1 MNINY
6 AFGVVA
12 VIFVVLELRVII
24 GFINALLKA
33 RAAGGIKLYIR
44 KPLAV
49 IHIVL
54 LAVVAVLCVKQFSQ
68 AAERRRSIEQYELL
82 KTSAGYGEYLKDA
95 IAERDGV
102 NITDPQK
109 YIENYIAKL
118 KSNAEDYTFMGVMY
132 AVFALF
138 NAAYLLN
145 TIWFFTDEG
154 VIFAL
159 WKSIE
164 PVNAVREDRCIVV
177 KVNAKLKN
185 GSTLL
190 VVKDDPK
197 NLARFGRYI
206 KWEYETEDKTTEEI
220 L

>member
-1 MNINY
+1 MDINY

-12 VIFVVLELRVII
+12 VIFVVLELRAVI
-24 GFINALLKA
+24 GFVNALSKA
-33 RAAGGIKLYIR
+33 RAAGGVRLYIR

-49 IHIVL
+49 IHIVIF
-54 LAVVAVLCVKQFSQ
+54 VVVVWLSVKQFSQ
-68 AAERRRSIEQYELL
+68 AAEYRRSVEEYELL
-82 KTSAGYGEYLKDA
+82 KTSAGYGEYLKDV
-95 IAERDGV
+95 IAERDGE

-118 KSNAEDYTFMGVMY
+118 KDYAEDYTFMGVMY

-145 TIWFFTDEG
+145 TIWFFTDRG
-154 VIFAL
+154 LIFAL

-164 PVNAVREDRCIVV
+164 PVTAVREDRCIMVR
-177 KVNAKLKN
+177 VNAKLKN

-206 KWEYETEDKTTEEI
+206 PWENETEDKTTEEI

>member
-1 MNINY
+1 MDINY

-12 VIFVVLELRVII
+12 VVFVVLELRVII
-24 GFINALLKA
+24 GFINALSKA

-54 LAVVAVLCVKQFSQ
+54 LAVVAVLCAKQFSQ
-68 AAERRRSIEQYELL
+68 AAERRRSIEEYELL
-82 KTSAGYGEYLKDA
+82 KTSAGYGDYLKDA

-164 PVNAVREDRCIVV
+164 PVTAVRDGGHIL
-177 KVNAKLKN
+177 VNVSVQLKN

-206 KWEYETEDKTTEEI
+206 KWEIETEETTEEI

>member
-1 MNINY
+1 MDIKY

-12 VIFVVLELRVII
+12 VIFVVLELRAVI
-24 GFINALLKA
+24 GFVNALSKA
-33 RAAGGIKLYIR
+33 RAAGGVRLYIR

-68 AAERRRSIEQYELL
+68 AAECRRSVEDYELL
-82 KTSAGYGEYLKDA
+82 KTSAGYAAYLKDTL
-95 IAERDGV
+95 AERDGV
-102 NITDPQK
+102 NITDPQT

-164 PVNAVREDRCIVV
+164 PVTAVREDRCIVV
-177 KVNAKLKN
+177 NVSVQLKN

-206 KWEYETEDKTTEEI
+206 KWEYKTEEPTEDI